1 MTAACATLSAMTE
14 LTRDEMQRLQ
24 AELDEMKGPRW
35 AAAVE
40 AIAVARGFGDLSE
53 NFEYHAAKNDPGLLA
68 AQIATLEEKL
78 RVAVVIEKAGAEDGR
93 VGTGSVVEIEDS
105 GGDRMTLSI
114 SNAGGADACSPD
126 SPLGKA
132 LRGSRVGD
140 TVDVPAPGGSW
151 AARIVSVT

>member
-1 MTAACATLSAMTE
+1 MTE

-35 AAAVE
+35 AAAVD

-53 NFEYHAAKNDPGLLA
+53 NFEYHAAKNDQGLLA
-68 AQIATLEEKL
+68 AQITTLEEKL
-78 RVAVVIEKAGAEDGR
+78 RTAVVVDEPGAADGGI
-93 VGTGSVVEIEDS
+93 GTGSVVEIEAD
-105 GGDRMTLSI
+105 GERMKLTI
-114 SNAGGADACSPD
+114 SNAGGSDACSPD

-132 LRGSRVGD
+132 LRGAREGD

-151 AARIVSVT
+151 AARVVSVS